1 MAASTAPPIRRQL
14 AGGALRC
21 YREAFGATLADA
33 AAVLGC
39 DPSKVGRIEAGERGI
54 RPDELRLLLTEYG
67 VDDGDVHAALVAI
80 ADPGSAIAGW
90 PAHHLSGV
98 AREYQELEASLS
110 AQACFYAPMR
120 VPEPLQTPA
129 YAESQ
134 HQATTGVPNPAVED
148 ILARQTRL
156 MDSART
162 LCVVI
167 SEAAL
172 HQVVGG
178 PAVMRQQVTHLA
190 ALTESTQVD
199 LQVIPFD
206 ALTHPAPDLGAL
218 SILRFGQAQAG
229 LCVAYLP
236 GAAAGQLF
244 TGGDASPY
252 LHAWEQLQAC
262 ALAPEESVTLLRQL
276 AVT

>member
-14 AGGALRC
+14 AGGALRR

-80 ADPGSAIAGW
+80 ADPCSAIAGW
-90 PAHHLSGV
+90 PAHDLSGA
-98 AREYQELEASLS
+98 AREYLELEALS

-156 MDSART
+156 MDGTHALR
-162 LCVVI
+162 VI
-167 SEAAL
+167 IGEAAL

-178 PAVMRQQVTHLA
+178 PVVMRQQVTYLA
-190 ALTESTQVD
+190 ALAESAQVD

-218 SILRFGQAQAG
+218 SVLQFGQAQAG
-229 LCVAYLP
+229 LSVAYLP

-244 TGGDASPY
+244 TGSDASPY